1 MYVAVQDCLLSQTV
15 TIFSSL
21 AEPTHK
27 RSAGLV
33 DCWLPSWK
41 EGVGGVMVPARE
53 YTATPANQTY
63 AVLPNDTWSQVGWL
77 WPKTSAE
84 DLKCTMPFLHLQG
97 I

>member
-1 MYVAVQDCLLSQTV
+1 
-15 TIFSSL
+15 
-21 AEPTHK
+21 
-27 RSAGLV
+27 
-33 DCWLPSWK
+33 
-41 EGVGGVMVPARE
+41 MVPARE